1 MQSTTDQNNES
12 TIVREKSRRR
22 EQVVV
27 GLLGRLLRAGPFR
40 FTIFFMYAAY
50 LAVSGEIV
58 KATWTTGLQGV
69 PQLSIHFVL
78 VVFLDSSACTDVY
91 FTIFQQPRR

>member
-1 MQSTTDQNNES
+1 MQSTIDQNNES
-12 TIVREKSRRR
+12 TIAREKSRRR

-50 LAVSGEIV
+50 LAVSGDHGQSNMDYQV
-58 KATWTTGLQGV
+58 
-69 PQLSIHFVL
+69 
-78 VVFLDSSACTDVY
+78 SSCIMQIAIMPKMYQANSKC
-91 FTIFQQPRR
+91 

>member
-1 MQSTTDQNNES
+1 MQSTIDQNNES
-12 TIVREKSRRR
+12 TIAREKGRRR

-50 LAVSGEIV
+50 LAVSGEMG
-58 KATWTTGLQGV
+58 KATWTSCIM
-69 PQLSIHFVL
+69 QLCQKCIKQML
-78 VVFLDSSACTDVY
+78 
-91 FTIFQQPRR
+91 I

>member
-1 MQSTTDQNNES
+1 MLSTIDQNNES
-12 TIVREKSRRR
+12 TIAREKSRRR

-58 KATWTTGLQGV
+58 QATWTSCIMQIAIMPKMYQANV
-69 PQLSIHFVL
+69 ELSEFK
-78 VVFLDSSACTDVY
+78 
-91 FTIFQQPRR
+91 RE

>member
-1 MQSTTDQNNES
+1 MQSTIGQNNES
-12 TIVREKSRRR
+12 TNVREKSRRR

-58 KATWTTGLQGV
+58 KATWTIKLYHANCNYAKNV
-69 PQLSIHFVL
+69 SIK
-78 VVFLDSSACTDVY
+78 C
-91 FTIFQQPRR
+91 

>member
-1 MQSTTDQNNES
+1 MPQFEGKYYLTKDRSTIDQNNKS
-12 TIVREKSRRR
+12 TIAREKGRRR

-50 LAVSGEIV
+50 LAVSGDHGQ
-58 KATWTTGLQGV
+58 TNM
-69 PQLSIHFVL
+69 
-78 VVFLDSSACTDVY
+78 D
-91 FTIFQQPRR
+91 

>member
-1 MQSTTDQNNES
+1 MQSTIDQNNES
-12 TIVREKSRRR
+12 TLARDKSRRR

-58 KATWTTGLQGV
+58 KATWTIKLYHANCNYAKNV
-69 PQLSIHFVL
+69 
-78 VVFLDSSACTDVY
+78 SSK
-91 FTIFQQPRR
+91 